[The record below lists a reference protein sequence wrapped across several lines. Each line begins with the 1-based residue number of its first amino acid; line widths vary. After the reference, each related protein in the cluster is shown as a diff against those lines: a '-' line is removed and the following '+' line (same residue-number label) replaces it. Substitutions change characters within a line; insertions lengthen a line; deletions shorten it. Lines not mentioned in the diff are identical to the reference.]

1 MSWEDFRE
9 RQRVVDGVLDDIAA
23 SESWQV
29 PAQWQ
34 SEIENTFGG
43 EADSARALFARAL
56 YPRWFAALSARLDAV
71 LESQPADL
79 PEAAARA
86 ARQLARE
93 RPAQFALLAG
103 YAGHP
108 ALEEA
113 HRRERRYLD
122 WAPGAQLSALAPQ
135 RDDLL
140 GLTLV
145 TV

>member
-23 SESWQV
+23 SESWRI

-34 SEIENTFGG
+34 PEIENTFGD
-43 EADSARALFARAL
+43 EALFARAL

-71 LESQPADL
+71 LESCPADL

-93 RPAQFALLAG
+93 RPAQFALLSG
-103 YAGHP
+103 HAGHP
-108 ALEEA
+108 ELEEVR
-113 HRRERRYLD
+113 RRERRYLD
-122 WAPGAQLSALAPQ
+122 WAPGAQLAALAPQ

-140 GLTLV
+140 ALTLV
-145 TV
+145 TA